1 MCFIYLHVF
10 DFETDIVN
18 EKNFRPK
25 VESNFVARKLTL
37 NLIGAL
43 LNEIEGTKKY
53 ALRGYFQQVPPF

>member
-18 EKNFRPK
+18 EKNFRLK
-25 VESNFVARKLTL
+25 EESNFVARKLNL
-37 NLIGAL
+37 YLIGAL

-53 ALRGYFQQVPPF
+53 ALRGYL